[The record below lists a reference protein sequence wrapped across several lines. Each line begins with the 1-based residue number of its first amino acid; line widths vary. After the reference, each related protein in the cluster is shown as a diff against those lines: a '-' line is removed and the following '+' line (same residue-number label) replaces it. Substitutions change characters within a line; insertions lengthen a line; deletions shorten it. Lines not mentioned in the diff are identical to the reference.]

1 MIRVLALSVLLFGIS
16 FGAVHAQFTSSDP
29 LTISISPQYP
39 KPYDTVIVT
48 PSSTLIDLASATVKV
63 SVNGKVVSTFSG
75 SEGTSVTVGAPGVKT
90 TITVTATTGGK
101 TYKKSLVI
109 ATGDVA
115 LVVEPLSTAQPLY
128 KGALLLAPQGR
139 VRVIAIADLR
149 GSSGARLN
157 PNSLVYTWKLGNQIL
172 EADSGIGKNVLT
184 AVAPQRYRDAQISVT
199 VTSSDGSV
207 VAQESTLLQPTD
219 PIVRIYK
226 TDPLLGTDFT
236 RALAGTYTLA
246 GSEES
251 FRAVPYFF
259 GAPPTLSWVVG
270 GQGSGTSDE
279 VTVRTNGSGAGRS
292 SLSLSARLT
301 ETHQSVTNTLGLLFG
316 TAKSTNIFGF

>member
-16 FGAVHAQFTSSDP
+16 FASAHAQFTSADP
-29 LTISISPQYP
+29 LTVSISPEYP
-39 KPYDTVIVT
+39 RPYQTITVT

-63 SVNGKVVSTFSG
+63 SVNGKLVSTFSG

-90 TITVTATTGGK
+90 TVTVTATTGGK
-101 TYKKSLVI
+101 TYKKTLVI

-115 LVVEPLSTAQPLY
+115 LVVEPLSTAHPLY

-149 GSSGARLN
+149 NSSGVRLA
-157 PNSLVYTWKLGNQIL
+157 PSSLVYTWRLGNQIL
-172 EADSGIGKNVLT
+172 EADSGIGKSVLT
-184 AVAPQRYRDAQISVT
+184 AVAPQRYRDAQISVI
-199 VTSSDGSV
+199 VTSSEGSV
-207 VAQESTLLQPTD
+207 VAKETTLLQPTD
-219 PIVRIYK
+219 PLVRIYK
-226 TDPLLGTDFT
+226 TDPLLGTNFT
-236 RALAGTYTLA
+236 HALTGTYSLT

-259 GAPPTLSWVVG
+259 GAIPTLSWIVG

-279 VTVRTNGSGAGRS
+279 VTVRTSGGGSGRS
-292 SLSLSARLT
+292 SLSLSARLN
-301 ETHQSVTNTLGLLFG
+301 ETHQSVTSTLGLSFG
-316 TAKSTNIFGF
+316 NKNSTNIFGF